1 MLIYSGKVI
10 YSVWGNYA
18 TDIFVSQYAD
28 CEKITSVHV
37 PLSIMSHKSWNF
49 YWFPNLL
56 EIVAHPD
63 SPQYIT
69 YDGALYSKYG
79 ELLYIPKGKKTIRL
93 APFLKSIDYRAFW
106 NHNNLK
112 EVSIDS
118 SNDSFDIY
126 HGCLVSKDNKEVY
139 FVANEEQTLY
149 ISATTQY
156 IAQDVLSQHLENI
169 VIEAKNSHFE
179 FIDGML
185 IHDGYILYVLN
196 RDVIRIPASVTKITA
211 ETASQL
217 YGYNGQRTVITINHP
232 VFRTEDGALYN
243 KKTKELIFLSSCVR
257 SFDLLDGYTFGRG
270 SLFLAGNLQEI
281 SVPQDLQISKG
292 VFECVKG
299 YDTVSASY
307 RNMDRE
313 YKSITVRCPDG
324 TTYSFPG
331 KIVKSI
337 RIIQKETV
345 EVKSG
350 TEIIYLEMYLA
361 GKITIPEQKRNFLK
375 SIFQIISFL
384 IDQNDLDRFRK
395 VLEFGGLVTNKNF
408 TRLLKYAYDLGRND
422 IVDLMNG
429 VKN

>member
-1 MLIYSGKVI
+1 MFVICSGKENYMLIYSGKVI

-156 IAQDVLSQHLENI
+156 
-169 VIEAKNSHFE
+169 
-179 FIDGML
+179 
-185 IHDGYILYVLN
+185 N

-408 TRLLKYAYDLGRND
+408 TRLLKYAHDLGRND